1 MALDILSI
9 PAMSSEPERVFSSVE
24 NNLSD
29 RRNRTQMD
37 LLENLEL
44 LKSWIKIKGMKLDK

>member
-9 PAMSSEPERVFSSVE
+9 PAMSSEPERVFSLVK

-29 RRNRTQMD
+29 RRNRIQMD

-44 LKSWIKIKGMKLDK
+44 LKSWIKLKEMKSDK